1 MGRRTNRVASLLDTK
16 VNLGGICLRDIN
28 IKKMMKLK
36 ILQKKM
42 VLKMKIIIKK
52 KAFIKL
58 VECAHMNFELSACC
72 SLQLVCWS
80 KLELRLQG
88 GNKETGTQFPAIKTL
103 LLLFLSYT
111 LNFALHLTLR
121 SCILFNLLHCFQVCC
136 IARQLRSRS
145 RSCNLIST

>member
-1 MGRRTNRVASLLDTK
+1 M
-16 VNLGGICLRDIN
+16 RDID

-88 GNKETGTQFPAIKTL
+88 GTKEETRAPWR
-103 LLLFLSYT
+103 
-111 LNFALHLTLR
+111 HLR
-121 SCILFNLLHCFQVCC
+121 DWNSVSGH
-136 IARQLRSRS
+136 
-145 RSCNLIST
+145 

>member
-1 MGRRTNRVASLLDTK
+1 ML
-16 VNLGGICLRDIN
+16 
-28 IKKMMKLK
+28 KLK

-88 GNKETGTQFPAIKTL
+88 GDKSTKEAPRETGTQFPAIKTL